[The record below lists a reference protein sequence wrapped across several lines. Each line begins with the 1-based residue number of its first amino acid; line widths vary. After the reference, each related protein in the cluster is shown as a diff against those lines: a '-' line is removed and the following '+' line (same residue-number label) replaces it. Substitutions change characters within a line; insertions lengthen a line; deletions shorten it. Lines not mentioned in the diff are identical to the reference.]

1 MNCCARH
8 VDAAGRC
15 FGFLSKCHVRR
26 YRRKGPDDLQRA
38 LLGRLETLGVEGKS
52 LLDVGCG
59 VGVLHQSLLARG
71 AGRAIGVDLAPAM
84 LERARER
91 ARALGLGD
99 RVEYRLGD
107 FVLLHEEL
115 DPADLVLLD
124 KVVCCYPEAEALLDA
139 AARRTRGALALVYPR
154 RHRLGRISKALW
166 NCAFR
171 LSGSEFRSYLHDPAA
186 LHRWLEERGLR
197 RAFGR
202 DTLMWHARIY
212 VAA

>member
-15 FGFLSKCHVRR
+15 FGFLSRCYVRR

-38 LLGRLETLGVEGKS
+38 LLARLLNWGVEGKS

-71 AGRAIGVDLAPAM
+71 ADRAIGVDLAPVM

-91 ARALGLGD
+91 AGALGLGD

-115 DPADLVLLD
+115 EPADFVLLD
-124 KVVCCYPEAEALLDA
+124 KVVCCYPDAWALLDA
-139 AARRTRGALALVYPR
+139 AARRTRVALALVYPR
-154 RHRLGRISKALW
+154 RHRLGRISTALW
-166 NCAFR
+166 NFAFR
-171 LSGSEFRSYLHDPAA
+171 LLGSEFRSYLHDPAT
-186 LHRWLEERGLR
+186 LHRRLEERGLR

-202 DTLMWHARIY
+202 DTLMWHARVY
-212 VAA
+212 VVA